1 MPKLRRHFRDR
12 LATLEDDVLGM
23 GQRVLDMLSD
33 VMAALD
39 DRDVARADQVI
50 RADDRVD
57 EIFRGVQAEVL
68 TTLALEAPVASELRV
83 VNALIHVNLHLERVG
98 DLCVNTALF
107 VRQVEHLLDDPGLMA
122 QFQEMGQHAGR
133 VVASSLESFARR
145 DADAARA
152 VAVLDDPIDRL
163 NKGLFRRLV
172 KLAAADEER
181 LDWAMRMVLV
191 ARYLERI
198 GDHGVDIA
206 EQTIFVVTGE
216 TVELASNSPP

>member
-23 GQRVLDMLSD
+23 GQRVLDMLSE

-122 QFQEMGQHAGR
+122 QFQEMGQHAAR

-145 DADAARA
+145 DAEAARA

-172 KLAAADEER
+172 ELAAADEER

>member
-23 GQRVLDMLSD
+23 GQRVLDMLSE

-122 QFQEMGQHAGR
+122 QFQEMGQHAAR

-172 KLAAADEER
+172 ELAAADEER